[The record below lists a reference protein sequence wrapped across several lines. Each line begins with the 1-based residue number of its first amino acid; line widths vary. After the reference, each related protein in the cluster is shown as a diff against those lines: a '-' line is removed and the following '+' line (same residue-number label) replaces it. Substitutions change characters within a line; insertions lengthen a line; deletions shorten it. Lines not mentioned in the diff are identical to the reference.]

1 MHYLRVLLPSV
12 FMLCGLTSSSQKKT
26 IYSRQD
32 SLRGSM
38 GMGRKKWDVRHY
50 NITVEPDI
58 RNKTLKGSNIISFM
72 DSGVTRMQIDLQ
84 SPMQLDSIVF
94 ENKKC
99 SFIREENVFWIN
111 LPKSSKSNISKKNIA
126 LYFHGRP
133 REAIRAPWDGGWV
146 WKKDAKQNPFISV
159 ACQGLGASVWYPC
172 KDTQSDEP
180 DEGCDLNIIVPEN
193 LVAIG
198 NGRLIKNEKLP
209 GNKTLYSWRV
219 TNPINNY
226 NIVPYIGNYKHFS
239 ETYNGLK
246 GPLTM
251 DYWVL
256 EQNLEKAKTQFED
269 AKKMMQAFEYWMGP
283 YPFYED
289 GFKLVEAPYL
299 GMEHQ
304 SNIAYGNEYVKGY
317 EGYDR
322 SGTGWGLLWDYIIV
336 HESGHEWFAN
346 NITTN
351 DIADM
356 WVHEGFTTYT
366 ETLFTEY
373 YFGKEAGNE
382 YTRGL
387 RGNIYN
393 DSKIIGAYG
402 VNNEGSSDM
411 YDKGSNMIH
420 TIRQVIDNDSLFR
433 EILKGLNKQFYHRT
447 LNTEDV
453 EQYISKLS
461 GKDLSSIF
469 NQYLRTTAI
478 PTLEYYIENNQFH
491 YRWRNTVS
499 NLLLPVKIKFS
510 DAQPFQWITP
520 GTNWE
525 KMNIMNSSK
534 VSTPII
540 DPNFYINSIEKQPF

>member
-447 LNTEDV
+447 VNTEDV

-520 GTNWE
+520 SANWE
-525 KMNIMNSSK
+525 KMNNMNSSK

-540 DPNFYINSIEKQPF
+540 DPNFYINSIEKQPY